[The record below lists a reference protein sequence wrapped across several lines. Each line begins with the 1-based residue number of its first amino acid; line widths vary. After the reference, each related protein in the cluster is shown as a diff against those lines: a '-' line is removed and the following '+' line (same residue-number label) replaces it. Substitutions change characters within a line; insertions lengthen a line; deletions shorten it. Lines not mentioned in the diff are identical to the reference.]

1 MPATPSVSP
10 YRPPAAR
17 VTDDA
22 ALGDEPTYG
31 GFWLRAGA
39 LVIDG
44 IVTAALA
51 WAAGVVIGFALG
63 AAGVRE
69 GTIGVLGAVAGIAAA
84 FCYFSLLESSERGA
98 TLGKR
103 AFRLRVVSAAELEQI
118 SFGRAAGRYFAR
130 FVSILVLYIGYLMQ
144 PFTRRK
150 QALHDII
157 AGTVVVLVAPVSGLL
172 TALAVILAL
181 LIPGAGILAA
191 IAIPAY
197 QDYTVRARVA
207 QSLAAVAPARVAV
220 QAYWAQEGRFPGSLE
235 EAGFKGDAGSRLV
248 QGATLD
254 PASGAI
260 TVTFAFAPLEGK
272 TVLLVPE
279 KDARGALTWACR
291 AGTAKKPYL
300 PASCKS

>member
-1 MPATPSVSP
+1 MPARPSASP

-22 ALGDEPTYG
+22 ALADEPTYG

-39 LVIDG
+39 LVIDS
-44 IVTAALA
+44 IVTMALA
-51 WAAGVVIGFALG
+51 WAAGFVIGFGLG

-69 GTIGVLGAVAGIAAA
+69 GAIGVVGALAGIAAA
-84 FCYFSLLESSERGA
+84 FFYFSLMESSERGA

-103 AFRLRVVSAAELEQI
+103 AFRLRVVSAAELDQI

-157 AGTVVVLVAPVSGLL
+157 AGTIVVLVAPVSGLL

-181 LIPGAGILAA
+181 LIPGVGILAA
-191 IAIPAY
+191 IALPAY
-197 QDYTVRARVA
+197 RDYTVRARVA
-207 QSLAAVAPARVAV
+207 QSLATVAPARVAV
-220 QAYWAQEGRFPGSLE
+220 QEYWAKEGRFPGSLE
-235 EAGFKGDAGSRLV
+235 EAGFKGDAGGHLV
-248 QGATLD
+248 PGAKVD

-260 TVTFAFAPLEGK
+260 TVTFPFAPLEGK
-272 TVLLVPE
+272 TLLFVPE
-279 KDARGALTWACR
+279 KDASGGLKWTCR
-291 AGTAKKPYL
+291 AGTAKKSYL
-300 PASCKS
+300 PASCR

>member
-1 MPATPSVSP
+1 MPATPSASP

-39 LVIDG
+39 LVIDS
-44 IVTAALA
+44 IVTIVLGSAV
-51 WAAGVVIGFALG
+51 GFVIDLGLG
-63 AAGVRE
+63 AAGARE
-69 GTIGVLGAVAGIAAA
+69 NTIAGTLAGIAVA
-84 FCYFSLLESSERGA
+84 FFYFSLMESSERGA

-103 AFRLRVVSAAELEQI
+103 VFRLRVVSAAELDQI

-181 LIPGAGILAA
+181 LVPIGGGLTGIA
-191 IAIPAY
+191 IAEY
-197 QDYTVRARVA
+197 EYYTVRARVT
-207 QSLAAVAPARVAV
+207 QSLAALAPARAAV
-220 QAYWAQEGRFPGSLE
+220 QEYWAKEGRFPGSLE
-235 EAGFKGDAGSRLV
+235 EAGFKGEGTAGLEA
-248 QGATLD
+248 GAKAD
-254 PASGAI
+254 PATGAI

-272 TVLLVPE
+272 TLLLVPE
-279 KDARGALTWACR
+279 KDARGGLTWACW
-291 AGTAKKPYL
+291 AGTVKKPYL
-300 PASCKS
+300 PASCRS

>member
-1 MPATPSVSP
+1 MPATPSISP

-22 ALGDEPTYG
+22 AFADEATYG

-39 LVIDG
+39 LVIDS
-44 IVTAALA
+44 IVTFALA
-51 WAAGVVIGFALG
+51 WAAGLVIGFGLAL
-63 AAGVRE
+63 AGVRE
-69 GTIGVLGAVAGIAAA
+69 GAIGLLGGLVGIAAA
-84 FCYFSLLESSERGA
+84 FFYFSLMESSERGA

-103 AFRLRVVSAAELEQI
+103 AFRLRVVSAAELDRI

-130 FVSILVLYIGYLMQ
+130 FISMLVLYIGYLMQ

-172 TALAVILAL
+172 SALAVILAL
-181 LIPGAGILAA
+181 LVPVGGILAGIG
-191 IAIPAY
+191 IAAY
-197 QDYTVRARVA
+197 QDYAVRARVA

-235 EAGFKGDAGSRLV
+235 EAGFKGDASGRLV
-248 QGATLD
+248 QDASID

-260 TVTFAFAPLEGK
+260 TVTFAFAPLEGQ
-272 TVLLVPE
+272 TLLLVPE
-279 KDARGALTWACR
+279 KDARGGLTWACR
-291 AGTAKKPYL
+291 PGTAKKSYL
-300 PASCKS
+300 PASCR